1 VLLSVIYKVHNSS
14 ALARTKQKVLVS
26 PLGWCTSCF
35 ASALARTKQK
45 VLVSPLAGA
54 RLVLRVQSYEK
65 KLKQAQNGSFL

>member
-1 VLLSVIYKVHNSS
+1 MLLSVIYKVHNSS
-14 ALARTKQKVLVS
+14 ALARTKQKVFVS

-45 VLVSPLAGA
+45 VLVSLLAGA

-65 KLKQAQNGSFL
+65 NLKQVQKGDIL